1 MLSIRQDARLLVG
14 EGAAGLGEWA
24 AEASERKV
32 PARDMN
38 VPEPPARSDGEDDV
52 ARLKGAVLAG
62 PGVRRA
68 LGRRGSGPRSGR
80 GARVA
85 PGRGVRSHKPV
96 RMSAAASP
104 RRRTSAEH
112 VAWAALYADSVVARI
127 GASRVGGL
135 GVQ

>member
-52 ARLKGAVLAG
+52 ARLGC
-62 PGVRRA
+62 PGCPRWTWSSTCARA
-68 LGRRGSGPRSGR
+68 
-80 GARVA
+80 AR
-85 PGRGVRSHKPV
+85 
-96 RMSAAASP
+96 
-104 RRRTSAEH
+104 
-112 VAWAALYADSVVARI
+112 
-127 GASRVGGL
+127 
-135 GVQ
+135 